1 MLNQAY
7 ETESFTLRS
16 AGPVP
21 TGYGRFLVQTF
32 GVDKVEIKTYEATTR
47 LLKSEDMAGQPGGEY
62 TSANYQ
68 RLPYLTTWGDQV
80 FGGTEIKKPIFED
93 NNELER

>member
-21 TGYGRFLVQTF
+21 VSAGRFMVQTF
-32 GVDKVEIKTYEATTR
+32 GVDKVTTKTYEATTR

-62 TSANYQ
+62 TSASYQ
-68 RLPYLTTWGDQV
+68 RLPYLTEAGEQV
-80 FGGTEIKKPIFED
+80 FGGTEIEKSVFED
-93 NNELER
+93 SNELER